1 MVGGPFWVPLLPAPV
16 TGSAHPS
23 SFHRLLWLSLVYRL
37 HLMRTSG
44 AELMRRAFLVELVLF
59 VFVAIATVLM
69 LRQFAIVPPAIGG

>member
-1 MVGGPFWVPLLPAPV
+1 
-16 TGSAHPS
+16 
-23 SFHRLLWLSLVYRL
+23 
-37 HLMRTSG
+37 MRTSG